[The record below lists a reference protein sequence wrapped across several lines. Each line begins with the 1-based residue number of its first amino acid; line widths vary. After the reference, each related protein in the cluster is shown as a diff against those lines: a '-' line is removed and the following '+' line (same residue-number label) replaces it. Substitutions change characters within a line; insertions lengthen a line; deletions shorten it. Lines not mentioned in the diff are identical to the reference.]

1 MAKGN
6 SFIRVAFVVLA
17 AVVQRSSAAL
27 GPESSLE
34 IVNKVIAPDGFT
46 RNTVL
51 AGGTFPGP
59 VIAGYTVRFVT
70 LLSGNEESS
79 FMVWNCSRETS
90 SRLMSRTSSR
100 TPQCSRPP
108 AS

>member
-17 AVVQRSSAAL
+17 AVAQRSSAAL
-27 GPESSLE
+27 GPESSLD
-34 IVNKVIAPDGFT
+34 IVNRVIAPDGFT

-59 VIAGYTVRFVT
+59 VIAGYTVCSIA
-70 LLSGNEESS
+70 SGGQESS
-79 FMVWNCSRETS
+79 FTARNHYRETN
-90 SRLMSRTSSR
+90 SRSMSRTSSR
-100 TPQCSRPP
+100 IPP
-108 AS
+108 C